1 MEGKHPKRRRDKYN
15 PYTICEKDGHYYIAF
30 SDGQKMQHELEIS
43 RELYESFDEFELRD
57 ISYLHK
63 WDKYEEHSEL
73 WEETLNARAFLPQES
88 VEDIIFNKLLK
99 EKLYHTI
106 DRLSEIQ
113 KRRLILYYFD
123 GLTYEEIARKEGC
136 TKMPVK
142 RSIDAALEHLKK
154 EFM

>member
-1 MEGKHPKRRRDKYN
+1 M
-15 PYTICEKDGHYYIAF
+15 
-30 SDGQKMQHELEIS
+30 
-43 RELYESFDEFELRD
+43 
-57 ISYLHK
+57 
-63 WDKYEEHSEL
+63 
-73 WEETLNARAFLPQES
+73 NARAFLPQES

-99 EKLYHTI
+99 EKLYHAI